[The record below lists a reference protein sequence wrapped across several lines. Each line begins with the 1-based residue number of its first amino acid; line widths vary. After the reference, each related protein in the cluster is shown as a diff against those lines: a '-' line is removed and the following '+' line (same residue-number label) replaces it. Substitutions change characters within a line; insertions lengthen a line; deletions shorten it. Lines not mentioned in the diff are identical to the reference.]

1 MARTGPVPADRAA
14 LPLQWPL
21 VGRGVEIDV
30 FETSLSDPRAHG
42 FVISGAPGVGKTR
55 LGDECLSVAHRLGRT
70 VARATATPGLQSV
83 PLGALAPLLPASL
96 GGARC
101 DLVAVFDAVAPVLR
115 EQSDPGPLVL
125 FVDDVHWLDETSAT
139 LLAQLVDADLVFLVG
154 TMRADEPVSPALVSL
169 WLRSRV
175 RRVDL
180 DALDRTGVDTLLHFV
195 LGGPATPGTIATVW
209 SASRGNLL
217 FVREL
222 VLGALESGHLL
233 DDYGVW
239 QLSGPLAATN
249 RLLEVVEARVA
260 ELGPDAR
267 AALDVL
273 AVWTP
278 TSVRM
283 LESVV
288 EPAVLEAL
296 DRSGMLATRADGRRD
311 VVSLAHPLYGEI
323 LRARMPVLARRRLL
337 LEHAERIESL
347 GARRRDDPMRVA
359 AARVDAAAPADA
371 RLLLEAARLARWAHD
386 FPHVE
391 RLARAAR
398 QDGAPP
404 EAALLHGEALHEL
417 GAFAEAEQVLADA
430 MTSVAPDDPLYVL
443 AAEIRSRTLMW
454 GLQRRAEALTF
465 SRDARARCSDAAA
478 ADELA
483 LNEAALLGYSGRPLD
498 ALALAESV
506 PVSDSARARTLRALA
521 EVPALIVTGK
531 PVTAAEK
538 ARVSFAEHRGLAA
551 PMAITNPGVQLNHE
565 IHALTDAGALH
576 EALALGTSAYQA
588 LPPTA
593 PPGAPMWLTLIL
605 GRVALLLG
613 RPATA
618 RRWLGETIVRSDEHD
633 IAGPRRGALS
643 FVAVAHAWL
652 GDPEAAAAAA
662 GELQRLPEL
671 PHSRAE
677 QTLGPAWARA
687 AAGDAPGG
695 RAVLAAAADD
705 ARASGHRVSEA
716 WLLHDVARLGDAP
729 GAADRLDELAAM
741 CEGALVAAF
750 AAHARAACGLRPEP
764 FVEAADRFE
773 AIGAL
778 LLAAEAASEAADA
791 AQRRGDGRAASAHRT
806 RAHHLSRS
814 CEGARTPGL
823 ATTDAVVP
831 LSARERDI
839 ATYAARGESAK
850 EIAARLFLSTRTVNN
865 HLQNVYTKLG
875 ISGRRELA
883 GALQLSEPFSED
895 DR

>member
-1 MARTGPVPADRAA
+1 MARTGPAPADRAA

-21 VGRGVEIDV
+21 VGRGEHVDL
-30 FETSLSDPRAHG
+30 FETTLADPRAHG
-42 FVISGAPGVGKTR
+42 FVVNGAPGVGKTR
-55 LGDECLSVAHRLGRT
+55 LGDECLSVAHRHGRT
-70 VARATATPGLQSV
+70 VARATAAPGLQSV

-115 EQSDPGPLVL
+115 EQAEPGTLVL

-154 TMRADEPVSPALVSL
+154 TMRADEPVSPSLTSL

-195 LGGPATPGTIATVW
+195 LGGPATPGTIETVW

-222 VLGALESGHLL
+222 VLGAVESGRLRDEH
-233 DDYGVW
+233 GVW
-239 QLSGPLAATN
+239 RLSGPLAATG
-249 RLLEVVEARVA
+249 RLLELVESRLA

-273 AVWTP
+273 AVWAP
-278 TSVRM
+278 TSIRM
-283 LESVV
+283 LESAVDT
-288 EPAVLEAL
+288 AVLEAL
-296 DRSGMLATRADGRRD
+296 DGWGMLTTRPDGRRD
-311 VVSLAHPLYGEI
+311 VVDLAHPLYGEV
-323 LRARMPVLARRRLL
+323 LRARMPQLARRRLL

-347 GARRRDDPMRVA
+347 GARRRDDPMRIA

-371 RLLLEAARLARWAHD
+371 HLLLEAARLARWAHD
-386 FPHVE
+386 FPQVE
-391 RLARAAR
+391 RLARAACH
-398 QDGAPP
+398 DGAPP
-404 EAALLHGEALHEL
+404 EAALLLGEALHEL
-417 GAFAEAEQVLADA
+417 GAFAEADQVLADA
-430 MTSVAPDDPLYVL
+430 LPALAPNDPLYVL
-443 AAEIRSRTLMW
+443 VAEIRGRTLMW
-454 GLQRRAEALTF
+454 GLQERADALAF
-465 SRDARARCSDAAA
+465 SRDARARCTDGVG
-478 ADELA
+478 ADELS
-483 LNEAALLGYSGRPLD
+483 LNEAVLLGYSGRPLD
-498 ALALAESV
+498 ALALVDSV

-538 ARVSFAEHRGLAA
+538 ARVSFSEHRGLAT

-565 IHALTDAGALH
+565 IHALTDGGALH
-576 EALALGTSAYQA
+576 EALALGTSSYEA

-613 RPATA
+613 RPETA

-633 IAGPRRGALS
+633 VAGPRRGALS
-643 FVAVAHAWL
+643 FLAVAHAWL
-652 GDPEAAAAAA
+652 GDRDASAAAVS
-662 GELQRLPEL
+662 ELQRLPEL

-677 QTLGPAWARA
+677 QALGAAWAKA
-687 AAGDAPGG
+687 AAGDSPGG
-695 RAVLAAAADD
+695 RAVLGAAAED
-705 ARASGHRVSEA
+705 ARASGHRISEA
-716 WLLHDVARLGDAP
+716 WLLHDIVRLGDATA
-729 GAADRLDELAAM
+729 AADRLDGLAAT
-741 CEGALVAAF
+741 CEGDLVAAF
-750 AAHARAACGLRPEP
+750 AVHARAACGLRPDP
-764 FVEAADRFE
+764 FDDAAERFE
-773 AIGAL
+773 AMGAL

-791 AQRRGDGRAASAHRT
+791 AQRRGDGRSAAAHRT
-806 RAHHLSRS
+806 RAHRLAQE

-823 ATTDAVVP
+823 ASADAVVP

-839 ATYAARGESAK
+839 ATYAAQGETAK

-883 GALQLSEPFSED
+883 DALGLGEPLSGA